1 VTDAVR
7 QWTEEQRRW
16 DDQPAET
23 VLQMIHRHNDELE
36 SLKLWRSELRGA
48 MALIKLTL
56 GTSIISG
63 LLAAVALADLIL
75 RGRS

>member
-1 VTDAVR
+1 MTDAVR

-63 LLAAVALADLIL
+63 LLAAVALADLVL

>member
-1 VTDAVR
+1 MTDAVR